1 MSLISPF
8 CWFGLLLFL
17 QRLASSRWPVF
28 EAVSRWFLWQ
38 VLAGLLAGP
47 VAGAEFLLAADQRRE
62 VRIVLN
68 STLMMTIHKPVESSM
83 PSISAGFK
91 CRSAILSAARGP
103 LLAAVEP
110 QLVRGQ

>member
-47 VAGAEFLLAADQRRE
+47 GAGAGRPLAADQRPN
-62 VRIVLN
+62 VLDVLN
-68 STLMMTIHKPVESSM
+68 SRRMMTIHKPVESSM
-83 PSISAGFK
+83 PSISARFK
-91 CRSAILSAARGP
+91 GQSAVLSGARP
-103 LLAAVEP
+103 ALLAAVEP
-110 QLVRGQ
+110 WLARGQ